1 MQDLET
7 GIQKLKE
14 LNENLYFPNS
24 DENGEINDI
33 INLLTQAKDYQEEKN
48 KRSISWSVEDFIS
61 QAESRWELVA
71 FLPTNSI
78 YQNAT
83 KWQDVYDES
92 MFENALYEM
101 IRKHDCNNGITWDS
115 INFYLD
121 EYCLKKEKDESST

>member
-14 LNENLYFPNS
+14 LNEDLYFPNS
-24 DENGEINDI
+24 DENSEINEI
-33 INLLTQAKDYQEEKN
+33 VNLLIQAKNYQEEKD
-48 KRSISWSVEDFIS
+48 KRSIVWSVDDFIQ
-61 QAESRWELVA
+61 QAMKRWEIVA

-78 YQNAT
+78 YQNTT

-101 IRKHDCNNGITWDS
+101 IRKHDANYGITWET

-121 EYCLKKEKDESST
+121 EYCLKK

>member
-1 MQDLET
+1 MNQDLET

-14 LNENLYFPNS
+14 LKDKPGRISS
-24 DENGEINDI
+24 DDYNII
-33 INLLTQAKDYQEEKN
+33 INLLTQAKDYQEEKD
-48 KRSISWSVEDFIS
+48 KRSIVWSVEDFIS